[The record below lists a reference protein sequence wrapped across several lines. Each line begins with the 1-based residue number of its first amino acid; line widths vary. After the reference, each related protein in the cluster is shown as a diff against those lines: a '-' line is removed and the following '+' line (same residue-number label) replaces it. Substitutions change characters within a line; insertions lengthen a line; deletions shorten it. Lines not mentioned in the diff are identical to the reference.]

1 MAQRDER
8 FGWVCRLA
16 RLGLVAAVT
25 ILALAA
31 IGTLLLIFTAERH
44 QLAVLLRLPEWL
56 VIPALGLCVLGQA
69 ALALL
74 CFVAYGLVRILA
86 ACEQNVYALSGR
98 LQSMES
104 LLSDSAANTR
114 EALGLASLSD
124 KAKSLIFRERELEA
138 MREAIHDDMIRQNY
152 ENAEAM
158 IDQIEQEFGYAEEA
172 QRLRQEVS
180 ESRKATLDEKIDAAI
195 GRIQSLLDSH
205 DWNRALRESHRIM
218 RLFPDIEKVSSLPQR
233 VANAQAKHKRR
244 LLQEYGQAVR
254 KNDIDRG
261 VELLKEL
268 DLYLTRQ
275 EAAALQESARGVF
288 RARLH
293 QLGVQFAISV
303 NDQQWAEA
311 IAAGT
316 EIIREFPNSR
326 FAHEVRQK
334 MPLLRAKVK
343 AEA

>member
-1 MAQRDER
+1 MAQHDGR

-31 IGTLLLIFTAERH
+31 IGTLLLIFTTEPYE
-44 QLAVLLRLPEWL
+44 LAVLLRLPEWM
-56 VIPALGLCVLGQA
+56 VIPALGLCVLGQG
-69 ALALL
+69 ALALM
-74 CFVAYGLVRILA
+74 CFVAYGLVRIFA
-86 ACEQNVYALSGR
+86 ACEENVYALSGH
-98 LQSMES
+98 LQSTEA
-104 LLSDSAANTR
+104 LLSDIAANAKN
-114 EALGLASLSD
+114 ALGLASLSD
-124 KAKSLIFRERELEA
+124 KAKGLIYRERELEA

-152 ENAEAM
+152 DSAETM
-158 IDQIEQEFGYAEEA
+158 IDQIEQEFGHPEEA

-195 GRIQSLLDSH
+195 GRIQSLLDTH

-218 RLFPDIEKVSSLPQR
+218 RLFPDIEKVSSLPRR
-233 VANAQAKHKRR
+233 VARAQAKHKRQ
-244 LLQEYGQAVR
+244 LLQEYGEAVR

-268 DLYLTRQ
+268 DLYLTPQ

-288 RARLH
+288 KARLH

-303 NDQQWAEA
+303 NEQQWAEA
-311 IAAGT
+311 IAAGR

-326 FAHEVRQK
+326 FAQEVRQK
-334 MPLLRAKVK
+334 MPLLRAKINAK
-343 AEA
+343 G

>member
-1 MAQRDER
+1 MAQHDGR

-31 IGTLLLIFTAERH
+31 IGTLLLIFTTEPRE
-44 QLAVLLRLPEWL
+44 LAVLLRLPEWM
-56 VIPALGLCVLGQA
+56 VIPALGLCALAQA

-74 CFVAYGLVRILA
+74 CFVAYGLVVILA
-86 ACEQNVYALSGR
+86 ACEQNLYALSGR
-98 LQSMES
+98 LQSMEA
-104 LLSDSAANTR
+104 LLSDSTATAK

-124 KAKSLIFRERELEA
+124 KAKGLIYRERELEA
-138 MREAIHDDMIRQNY
+138 IREAIHDDIIRQNY
-152 ENAEAM
+152 QNAEAM
-158 IDQIEQEFGYAEEA
+158 IDQIEQEFGCAEEA

-233 VANAQAKHKRR
+233 VSRAQARRKRQ

-268 DLYLTRQ
+268 DLYVTRQ

-288 RARLH
+288 KARLQ

-303 NDQQWAEA
+303 NEQQWGEA
-311 IAAGT
+311 IGAGR

-326 FAHEVRQK
+326 FAQEVRQK
-334 MPLLRAKVK
+334 LPLLRAKVK
-343 AEA
+343 AKA